1 MKFMIYWK
9 PIETRRPHRR
19 QHAPKLNLAE
29 MIEAMETFGI
39 RQESS
44 YLLTDDSGFFIVEA
58 EDTHRVMQ
66 LCLPWTDVCNM
77 SVQKIMTDG
86 ETQEAARVAFTM
98 IRDSQKFDIIAQNA

>member
-19 QHAPKLNLAE
+19 QPVAELNIGE
-29 MIEAMETFGI
+29 MIEAMATLGI

-44 YLLTDDSGFFIVEA
+44 YLLTDDSDFFIVEA
-58 EDTHRVMQ
+58 ENTNRVMQ

-86 ETQEAARVAFTM
+86 ESQEAARVAFTM
-98 IRDSQKFDIIAQNA
+98 IRDSQKFNTIAQNV

>member
-19 QHAPKLNLAE
+19 QRVAELNIGE
-29 MIEAMETFGI
+29 MIESMTTLGI

-77 SVQKIMTDG
+77 SVQKITTAG
-86 ETQEAARVAFTM
+86 ESQEAARVAFAM
-98 IRDSQKFDIIAQNA
+98 IRDTQKFNTIAQNA